1 MTALHERLAELR
13 AENPSITN
21 AELARAAGVSPP
33 SVSEWFSGET
43 KTLRWTS
50 AQAIAKTYGVSDKWV
65 ATGEGS
71 KRPDR
76 TFYVQGGDAYQFMLA
91 QKVWRV
97 GAKGQD
103 SLPENLW
110 NEQNRLKS
118 ADPMEYADLAT
129 NDPRAFIY
137 AVTDASMVPRFQP
150 GEYFLVEPNT
160 EPDIEDDVFVRLKEG
175 QVFLKRL
182 LSRRGGYR
190 FGSYNSPDTQFHPPE
205 DVSWAYYVAH
215 AVPRRRIKLGS

>member
-1 MTALHERLAELR
+1 MTSLHERLAELR
-13 AENPSITN
+13 EENPSVTN

-71 KRPDR
+71 KRPGQ
-76 TFYVQGGDAYQFMLA
+76 FSSQSGDAHQFMLA
-91 QKVWRV
+91 QRVWRV
-97 GAKGQD
+97 GARGQD

-118 ADPMEYADLAT
+118 APPLEFAELAT
-129 NDPRAFIY
+129 SDPRAFIC
-137 AVTDASMVPRFQP
+137 AVGDASMVPRFLP

-160 EPDIEDDVFVRLKEG
+160 EPDIEDDVFVRLKDG

-190 FGSYNSPDTQFHPPE
+190 FGSYNSSDTQFHPTE

-215 AVPRRRIKLGS
+215 AVPRRRIKQHS